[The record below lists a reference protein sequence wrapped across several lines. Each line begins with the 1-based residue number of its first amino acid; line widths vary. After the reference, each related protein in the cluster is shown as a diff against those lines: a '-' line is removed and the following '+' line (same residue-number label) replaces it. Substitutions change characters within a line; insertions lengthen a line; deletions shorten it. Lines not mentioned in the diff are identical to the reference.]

1 MVIPLMDD
9 FLKKL
14 SVRIRDFKKFS
25 LHNTTNF
32 KAEQTRPRPKDAS
45 RGPTPRTSMIKA
57 RKCGLKAKA

>member
-32 KAEQTRPRPKDAS
+32 KAEETRPRPKDSS
-45 RGPTPRTSMIKA
+45 RGPRPRTSM
-57 RKCGLKAKA
+57 